1 MSLEALLTILGMAA
15 VTFGI
20 RAGGLLLADRLPR
33 TGFVASW
40 MKHLPGAVLASLVAP
55 SLFSA
60 DPAGAIGLAELGL
73 FIKPAETVAAAA
85 TIGIYVLS
93 RNLFAAMIGGVVV
106 VFLARMLL
114 GA

>member
-60 DPAGAIGLAELGL
+60 DPAGAVGLAELGL
-73 FIKPAETVAAAA
+73 YIKPPEAIAAAA
-85 TIGIYVLS
+85 TVGIYVLS

-106 VFLARMLL
+106 VFAARMLL

>member
-1 MSLEALLTILGMAA
+1 MSLEVLVTILGMTA

-55 SLFSA
+55 SLFSN
-60 DPAGAIGLAELGL
+60 DPAGTLGVGGLSLR
-73 FIKPAETVAAAA
+73 PAETLAAAI
-85 TIGIYVLS
+85 TVGIYALT
-93 RNLFAAMIGGVVV
+93 RNLFAAMVGGVVAV
-106 VFLARMLL
+106 YFARLWL